1 MKRIKDLI
9 PNAISA
15 AEKHLVNKENG
26 TIAKEM
32 NGYISSFGASIISS
46 GLLPT
51 IIFYSQEGKSEGD
64 RTTFI
69 KALEF
74 MCLDKNKLTAN
85 EKLTNKIKEIHSN
98 KTEMSQL
105 KNFIMDASVA
115 LKLAIRTF
123 PKSNDK

>member
-1 MKRIKDLI
+1 MKRIRNLI
-9 PNAISA
+9 PFAIEA
-15 AEKHLVNKENG
+15 AEKHLLKEDN

-51 IIFYSQEGKSEGD
+51 IIFYSQEGKSEGN

-69 KALEF
+69 KALEM
-74 MCLDKNKLTAN
+74 MCIDKELLGQD
-85 EKLTNKIKEIHSN
+85 EKLTSTIKDIYNS
-98 KTEMSQL
+98 KPKMSQL

-123 PKSNDK
+123 PKSKDT